1 MEQNGESGKKM
12 WLTEFGWDSSAN
24 PPDAY
29 KYAAYVSEDQQA
41 QYLTR
46 AFALGKSYPWMGVM
60 FVWNLNFQVTTN
72 NPSDEK
78 YGWGILHSDWSPRP
92 AYTAL
97 KNMQK

>member
-1 MEQNGESGKKM
+1 SGKKM
-12 WLTEFGWDSSAN
+12 WLTEFGWDSSAT

-29 KYAAYVSEDQQA
+29 KYAQYVSEDQQA
-41 QYLTR
+41 QYLAQ
-46 AFALGKSYPWMGVM
+46 AFALGKSYSWMGVM

-72 NPSDEK
+72 NPADEK
-78 YGWGILHSDWSPRP
+78 YGWGVLHSDWSARP